1 MNANAVQEEEEEE
14 EPEEPKNRDEFV
26 PNPEKVREE
35 QERRRQAKMANRGGG
50 WGGGGGGGHHREVR
64 EHKEH
69 DVKGRAKGQ
78 GQTEEVLRN
87 RAWKERNKGSRVNH
101 NRKDNADWKRR
112 V

>member
-1 MNANAVQEEEEEE
+1 M
-14 EPEEPKNRDEFV
+14 

-50 WGGGGGGGHHREVR
+50 WGGGGGYHREVR

-78 GQTEEVLRN
+78 GQTEEVLKN

-101 NRKDNADWKRR
+101 NRKDIADWKRR